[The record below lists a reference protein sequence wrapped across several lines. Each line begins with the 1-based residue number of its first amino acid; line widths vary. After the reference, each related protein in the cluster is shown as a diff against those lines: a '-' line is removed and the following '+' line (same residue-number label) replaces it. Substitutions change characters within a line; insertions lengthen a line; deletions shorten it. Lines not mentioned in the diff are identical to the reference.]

1 VVLKVHNT
9 IQRVLYSRKYHP
21 GHLLLFQIPQH
32 VPRFHKLEMAMLFE
46 NVVLSSLT
54 ERGEIKQNYSTPVR
68 LEISEE
74 KDNRQIKVIN
84 GKFVRLD

>member
-1 VVLKVHNT
+1 
-9 IQRVLYSRKYHP
+9 
-21 GHLLLFQIPQH
+21 
-32 VPRFHKLEMAMLFE
+32 MAMLFE